1 MINERLGSS
10 GNSRIPAPNPRHPYP
25 LVSLLLLDHQRSK
38 TCRRRR
44 WEMSDLVDRQMRY
57 WSEFGTHVRRNSNR
71 MAGLPSPHPST
82 ANELLVSIGGGDGVE
97 LRMWMNTR
105 EQLIAVC
112 FYLTGSE
119 KDARYDALL
128 SMQTEI
134 DAAFRGDNLEWR
146 QPSSRAAGYIALI
159 KQNVD
164 PLDESDRET
173 QFVWLQQKLERFDAV
188 FRPIVKRI

>member
-1 MINERLGSS
+1 
-10 GNSRIPAPNPRHPYP
+10 
-25 LVSLLLLDHQRSK
+25 
-38 TCRRRR
+38 
-44 WEMSDLVDRQMRY
+44 
-57 WSEFGTHVRRNSNR
+57 
-71 MAGLPSPHPST
+71 
-82 ANELLVSIGGGDGVE
+82 
-97 LRMWMNTR
+97 MNTR

>member
-1 MINERLGSS
+1 
-10 GNSRIPAPNPRHPYP
+10 
-25 LVSLLLLDHQRSK
+25 
-38 TCRRRR
+38 
-44 WEMSDLVDRQMRY
+44 MSDLVDLQMQY
-57 WSEFGTHVRRNSNR
+57 WSELGAHVRRHSNR

-82 ANELLVSIGGGDGVE
+82 ANELQISIGGGDGVK
-97 LRMWMNTR
+97 LRMWMNTS

-112 FYLTGSE
+112 FYLIGSE

-146 QPSSRAAGYIALI
+146 QPSSRVAGYIAII

-164 PLDESDRET
+164 PMDESDWET
-173 QFVWLQQKLERFDAV
+173 QFEWLQEKLDPFDAV